1 VSEKGQWCSAGH
13 LHREGTRRYTSATA
27 LHYLIDGT
35 RGWAEQVGL
44 TRLTGDL
51 EYVACSPDLVLHLD
65 AGTGSFK
72 TVPLEIKCPT
82 PMFGNK
88 FDGRMKIKHL
98 IQVHIHMKAIE
109 SDFGYL
115 CYWTEEAGY
124 LHKIE
129 FDSDLCV
136 LVEEGIRSWREVV
149 LSGKITAPQSPED
162 K

>member
-1 VSEKGQWCSAGH
+1 MFAHGH
-13 LHREGTRRYTSATA
+13 KCEDHGSATA
-27 LHYLIDGT
+27 LHSLIDGT

-44 TRLTGDL
+44 IRLTGDL

-65 AGTGSFK
+65 AGAGSFK

-98 IQVHIHMKAIE
+98 IQVHIQIKAIE

-124 LHKIE
+124 LYN
-129 FDSDLCV
+129 S
-136 LVEEGIRSWREVV
+136 
-149 LSGKITAPQSPED
+149 
-162 K
+162 